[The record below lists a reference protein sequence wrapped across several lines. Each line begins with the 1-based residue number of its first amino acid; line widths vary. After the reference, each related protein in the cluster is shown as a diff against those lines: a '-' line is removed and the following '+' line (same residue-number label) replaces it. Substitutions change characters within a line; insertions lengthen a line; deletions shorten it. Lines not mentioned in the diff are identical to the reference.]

1 MKYTNNQKLWRE
13 FIEDTRDID
22 ISSFIPKR
30 SLAAPLWEYNERMN
44 DEVRERLLKIANKF
58 FEDLELNKKLGYEV
72 EIADIILTGSVA
84 SYNWSQYS
92 DVDLHILIDFKD
104 VDSKFDFVSDY
115 FRAKISNW
123 NKIHEIYIN
132 SFEVE
137 IYVQDKNEPHVSNGI
152 YSVLKDLWLQKP
164 TRQRENIDFDDVRKK
179 STKIMNIV
187 DSIEQLYVEQKYEE
201 AHDFSGRLKEKIRKF
216 RKCGLEKGGIY
227 SPENLSFKVLRRNGY
242 LNKLSGLSTNS
253 YDKMMSLKENF
264 NKNWKAFLYEGSE
277 SKNTLYA
284 FDFDNTLIS
293 NNGNI
298 YLKNPR
304 VALNQ
309 TEFDDFK
316 KKNKELSD
324 EDFDFSDILDVSDAK
339 VNERI
344 ANLMLGALGSGDPG
358 VEVVILSARAD
369 QKPIKDFIKDKLGL
383 SNIKIVCVNSPEAN
397 LEGRLDAEKK
407 SNWLENQILKGFKA
421 IKFWDDSGANV
432 QAAAELQEKYPGVNV
447 ESNLVVSEVN
457 EEHEM
462 LEIEKF
468 QQAVRKKHRRMKK
481 KLVGKNGRGKSAP
494 PGFGG
499 T

>member
-1 MKYTNNQKLWRE
+1 MKYKNNQKLWKE
-13 FIEDTRDID
+13 FVEDTRDID
-22 ISSFIPKR
+22 ISGFVPKR

-44 DEVRERLLKIANKF
+44 DDVRDRLLEIANKF
-58 FEDLELNKKLGYEV
+58 FEDLELDKKLGYEV
-72 EIADIILTGSVA
+72 KIADIILTGSLA

-92 DVDLHILIDFKD
+92 DVDLHILLDFKD
-104 VDSKFDFVSDY
+104 VDDKFDFVSDY

-164 TRQRENIDFDDVRKK
+164 VRQRENIDFDDVRKK
-179 STKIMNIV
+179 STKIMNII
-187 DSIEQLYVEQKYEE
+187 DSIKQLHAEQKYEE
-201 AHDFSGRLKEKIRKF
+201 AHEFSGRLKEKIRKF

-242 LNKLSGLSTNS
+242 LKKLSDLSTSS

-264 NKNWKAFLYEGSE
+264 NRNWKNFLTEE
-277 SKNTLYA
+277 TKSKNTLYA

-298 YLKNPR
+298 YLKEPR

-309 TEFDDFK
+309 AEFDEFK
-316 KKNKELSD
+316 RKNKELSD
-324 EDFDFSDILDVSDAK
+324 EDFDFSDILDISDTEI
-339 VNERI
+339 NEKI
-344 ANLMLGALGSGDPG
+344 VNLMIGALGSGDPG
-358 VEVVILSARAD
+358 TEVVILSARAD
-369 QKPIKDFIKDKLGL
+369 EKPIKDFLKDKLNI
-383 SNIKIVCVNSPEAN
+383 SNVKIICVNSPNIE

-407 SNWLENQILKGFKA
+407 ANWLEKEIIDGFKA

-432 QAAAELQEKYPGVNV
+432 QAVAELQEKYPGINV
-447 ESNLVVSEVN
+447 ESNLVVSEDN
-457 EEHEM
+457 EDREM

-468 QQAVRKKHRRMKK
+468 QQSIRKKHRRMKK
-481 KLVGKNGRGKSAP
+481 RLIGKNGRSKSSP

-499 T
+499 A